1 MNQKNAAIRFFF
13 EAPEEEML
21 AVFLHDIFDRFSG
34 GEDAEGSSADDM
46 PLWDKLL
53 NDDNSRIAF
62 RCTGPI
68 GASDGA
74 ATEYICFELDAT
86 TPIVHGYP
94 VTQGEAHR
102 IHDGSPVT
110 MINELRQWQR
120 R

>member
-1 MNQKNAAIRFFF
+1 MNWAGQVVAAVGLR
-13 EAPEEEML
+13 EERPPL
-21 AVFLHDIFDRFSG
+21 PCSG
-34 GEDAEGSSADDM
+34 GQTSATDSTMWQCALAYYNVVENGNDMQIRRMAITDAEGLSADDK

-86 TPIVHGYP
+86 TPSCTD
-94 VTQGEAHR
+94 TQ
-102 IHDGSPVT
+102 
-110 MINELRQWQR
+110 
-120 R
+120 